1 MSRESDLKRKI
12 AGHEG
17 RIAKHR
23 DRISKLQ
30 DKIYCCEN
38 ELKEIEETERII
50 GNLGKEWHGCNQIKK
65 GYRDISCEY
74 CC

>member
-50 GNLGKEWHGCNQIKK
+50 GNLGKE
-65 GYRDISCEY
+65 
-74 CC
+74 